1 MENLIIVKTTIN
13 QSLNDV
19 WCKWTDPEHI
29 VNWNIVHDDWYCPS
43 AENDLQPGGEFHYIM
58 AARDGSVKVDFNGIY
73 DHIDH
78 ERKII
83 YFTEDGRKVVVEFNQ
98 VDDNVDVIE
107 TIEPEEVNS
116 YEIQRT
122 GWQYILDNF
131 KKYSEGGLK

>member
-1 MENLIIVKTTIN
+1 
-13 QSLNDV
+13 
-19 WCKWTDPEHI
+19 
-29 VNWNIVHDDWYCPS
+29 
-43 AENDLQPGGEFHYIM
+43 M

-73 DHIDH
+73 DHIDQ

-107 TIEPEEVNS
+107 TIVPEEVNS

-122 GWQYILDNF
+122 GWQYILDSF
-131 KKYSEGGLK
+131 KKYSEGE